1 MLGVFDA
8 QAFPEYYLL
17 LALFLIPWPIYKKR
31 RTFSNNYTLVKSM
44 NEIINCV
51 AYANGRR
58 SGEVQLSKVHEVLE
72 DPGQFVWIGLHEPS
86 EDVLQR
92 VQEEFHLHDL
102 AIEDA
107 HHAHQRAKIEIY
119 GDSLFIVLRTAQT
132 NEQYQIEFGETHFF
146 VGKNFIVSVRHGSS
160 VAYTEVRSRCEAM
173 PELLSKGHG
182 FVLYAIMDFI
192 VDRYFPVVHDMEKR
206 LETIEDKIFKERPS
220 RQTTEQIYQLKREL
234 LEVKRAVSPLID
246 ICSRLM
252 RFDIKAISVDT
263 QPYFRDIYDHVV
275 RINEIVENTREL
287 LNTALEANFSLISIA
302 QNDTSK
308 KFAGWAAIFAVP
320 TMVAGF
326 WGMNFRF
333 IPETDWQYGFYMVI
347 AGTIAICTL
356 LFVLF
361 RRSGWL

>member
-1 MLGVFDA
+1 M
-8 QAFPEYYLL
+8 
-17 LALFLIPWPIYKKR
+17 K
-31 RTFSNNYTLVKSM
+31 
-44 NEIINCV
+44 EIINCV
-51 AYANGRR
+51 AYANGKR
-58 SGEVQLSKVHEVLE
+58 SANLELNNVHEVLK
-72 DPGQFVWIGLHEPS
+72 DASQFVWIGLFEPS
-86 EDVLQR
+86 EEILQK

-107 HHAHQRAKIEIY
+107 HRAHQRPKIELY
-119 GDSLFIVLRTAQT
+119 GDSLFIVMRTAQI
-132 NEQYQIEFGETHFF
+132 NKEKHIEFGETHFF
-146 VGKNFIVSVRHGSS
+146 VGTNFIVSVRHGSS
-160 VAYTEVRSRCEAM
+160 VPYIEVRSRCEAM
-173 PELLSKGHG
+173 PELLCKGHG

-192 VDRYFPVVHDMEKR
+192 VDRYFPVVDDMEKE
-206 LETIEDKIFKERPS
+206 LETIEDKIFKEKPS
-220 RQTTEQIYQLKREL
+220 RETTEQIYQLKREL

-252 RFDIKAISVDT
+252 RFDIKSISAET

-275 RINEIVENTREL
+275 RINEMVDNTREL

-333 IPETDWQYGFYMVI
+333 IPETEWQYGFYMVLF
-347 AGTIAICTL
+347 GTLAACTL
-356 LFVLF
+356 IYFLF